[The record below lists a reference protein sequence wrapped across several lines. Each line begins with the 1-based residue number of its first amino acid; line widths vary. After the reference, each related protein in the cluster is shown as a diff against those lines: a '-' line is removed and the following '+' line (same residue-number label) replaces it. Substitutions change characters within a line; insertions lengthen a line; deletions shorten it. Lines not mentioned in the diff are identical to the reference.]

1 MKLMQVLLLFLLP
14 LPPLFPKVE
23 PEAKWRLSMAKFVF
37 VWSAATINA
46 ILLSAYAVI
55 YTLVAAAYTWATY
68 FNRHHFYLQARYVG
82 LRSLSVGM
90 MSGEY
95 M

>member
-1 MKLMQVLLLFLLP
+1 MLHRTYLLSSVLPHETDAGVPLSLLP
-14 LPPLFPKVE
+14 LPPLFAQGAE
-23 PEAKWRLSMAKFVF
+23 PEAKGRLSMAKFVL

-68 FNRHHFYLQARYVG
+68 FNRHHFYLQAR
-82 LRSLSVGM
+82 
-90 MSGEY
+90 
-95 M
+95 